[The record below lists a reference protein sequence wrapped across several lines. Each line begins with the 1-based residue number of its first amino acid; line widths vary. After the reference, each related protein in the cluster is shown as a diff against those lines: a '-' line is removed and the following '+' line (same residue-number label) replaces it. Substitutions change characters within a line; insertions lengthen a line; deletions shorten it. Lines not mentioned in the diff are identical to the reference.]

1 MHHSRFLIT
10 MKQKK
15 KTPKEQHTGP
25 TSAIILIEVL
35 PTEHLNVLQT
45 VKKDLE
51 KISGVKDVY
60 GIFGTW
66 DLSAILEESSFEAIK
81 TKVIDE
87 IRAVPGVGKTETL
100 LRFSL

>member
-1 MHHSRFLIT
+1 MTQKS
-10 MKQKK
+10 KK
-15 KTPKEQHTGP
+15 KKGTHTDP

-35 PTEHLNVLQT
+35 PKEHLNVLQT
-45 VKKDLE
+45 VKNDLE
-51 KISGVKDVY
+51 QIPGVKDVC

-66 DLSAILEESSFEAIK
+66 DLSAILEESSFEDLK

-100 LRFSL
+100 LRFPL